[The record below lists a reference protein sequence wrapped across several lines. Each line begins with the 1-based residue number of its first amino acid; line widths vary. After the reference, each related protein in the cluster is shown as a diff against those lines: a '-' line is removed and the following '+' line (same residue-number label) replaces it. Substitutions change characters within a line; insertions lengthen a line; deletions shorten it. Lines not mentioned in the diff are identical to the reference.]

1 MLELKDLNAY
11 YGRNHVLKNVSL
23 KVESGGL
30 VALIGANG
38 AGKTTTLKAV
48 SGLLKECSGSIKF
61 NENEISKMTP
71 DQIAELGIAHVPE
84 GRRLFLRMTVLEN
97 LELGAYIQREKK
109 KLGVI
114 EKNLER
120 VYELFPIL
128 KERSKQF
135 AGTLSG
141 GEQQMLAIGRALMA
155 DPKFILFDEPSLG
168 LAPLLVKMVF
178 ETIDSIHRR
187 GFGIL
192 VVEQN
197 ASMALN
203 LAEYG
208 YVMEL
213 GTIKLEGVTESLR
226 DNEIV
231 ISAYLGKERR

>member
-1 MLELKDLNAY
+1 MLELKDFNAY

-84 GRRLFLRMTVLEN
+84 GRRLFLKMTVLEN

-213 GTIKLEGVTESLR
+213 GTIKLEGVTQSLR

>member
-38 AGKTTTLKAV
+38 AGKTTTLRAV